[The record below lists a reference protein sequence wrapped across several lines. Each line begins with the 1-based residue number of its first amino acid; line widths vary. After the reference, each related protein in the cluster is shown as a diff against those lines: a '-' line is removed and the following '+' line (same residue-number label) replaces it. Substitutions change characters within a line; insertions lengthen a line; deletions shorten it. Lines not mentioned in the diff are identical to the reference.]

1 MIIPKKVSKGQ
12 ITNKKLVK
20 IKNNMKR
27 KKK

>member
-1 MIIPKKVSKGQ
+1 MIVPKKVSKRQ
-12 ITNKKLVK
+12 MTNKKLVK